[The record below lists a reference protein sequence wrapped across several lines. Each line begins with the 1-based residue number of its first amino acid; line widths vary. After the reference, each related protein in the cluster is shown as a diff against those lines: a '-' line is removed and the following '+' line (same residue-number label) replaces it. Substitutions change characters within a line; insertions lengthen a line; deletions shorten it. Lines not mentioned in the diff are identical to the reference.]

1 MSSYH
6 QRLGFIVSVMLVCT
20 LATACG
26 AGESADSEAPRVAS
40 AEREVPTGGE
50 SDVMDREQSGPVEYA
65 GELDGDAVR
74 LTLVTGRSG
83 PTSGSLQGLDAA
95 LFLTGTLAG
104 GRLEGQ
110 LSGGGMRVPVRG
122 ELSGDTLHLSI
133 GPDDDGEVLQA
144 VLRREG
150 GRAASSAPVTSAPS
164 IHVVVNGESVT
175 QAARQRLEQQYGLR
189 MLEGRYWYDATSGAW
204 GLEGGPT
211 MGYLMPGMPLGG
223 PLRIDASGGGTAVIV
238 NGRALH
244 PYDLMSLQMLVGAVN
259 PGRYFLDARG
269 NMGFDGGPPLV
280 NLVALLQAFAA
291 NQQQAQLYG
300 PGWGGGNASGGGYAS
315 GGGGGGGGGG
325 WYSGITG
332 AGGNESGGS
341 GYVMGEGWSVS
352 Y

>member
-1 MSSYH
+1 MSSHYR
-6 QRLGFIVSVMLVCT
+6 RLGFIVSVMLVCA
-20 LATACG
+20 LAAACS
-26 AGESADSEAPRVAS
+26 AGEGADSDAPRVGS
-40 AEREVPTGGE
+40 AEREVPTGE
-50 SDVMDREQSGPVEYA
+50 EIDVMDREQAGPVDYA
-65 GELDGDAVR
+65 GELDGDAVHLR
-74 LTLVTGRSG
+74 LETVRSG
-83 PTSGSLQGLDAA
+83 PTSGSLQGLGAA

-110 LSGGGMRVPVRG
+110 LSSGGMRVPVRG

-133 GPDDDGEVLQA
+133 GPDEDGEVLQT
-144 VLRREG
+144 VLRRDG
-150 GRAASSAPVTSAPS
+150 GRAASSAPVTSAPT
-164 IHVVVNGESVT
+164 INVVVNGESVT
-175 QAARQRLEQQYGLR
+175 QATRQGLEQQYGLR
-189 MLEGRYWYDATSGAW
+189 MVEGRYWYDATSGAW

-211 MGYLMPGMPLGG
+211 KGYLMPGMPLGG
-223 PLRIDASGGGTAVIV
+223 PLRMDASGGGTAVVV

-269 NMGFDGGPPLV
+269 NMGFEGGPPLV
-280 NLVALLQAFAA
+280 NLVALLQVFAA
-291 NQQQAQLYG
+291 NQQQARLYG
-300 PGWGGGNASGGGYAS
+300 PGWGGGNASG